1 MIMTIDIGGTKTLR
15 AWWDKGH
22 LVKKE
27 LYPTASIK
35 DYTLF
40 IMEHTRDLSID
51 ALCLAMAGPVTGHQ
65 LELTNTGQ
73 IIHLNQIKNSVSHI
87 PQILFL
93 NDLEALGHSLKHL
106 GPEQL
111 YTFRKGW
118 DSQSPSGTKA
128 VVSVGTGLGICAVTK
143 EGLVI
148 PSEGGHTD
156 FAPRDPQ
163 QRQILDFLERR
174 YGHVSYERIL
184 SGQGLVNLYEALT
197 GTVLPAPDQIT
208 ARAFDREPEALE
220 AIRLFTRILA
230 AACGNTALTFMSAGG
245 VYLAGG
251 IIPKILPLLD
261 KSLFESAFL
270 HKGRFEQWLRQ
281 VPVYAVLDEMAPS
294 IGAAACGESA
304 LRI

>member
-1 MIMTIDIGGTKTLR
+1 MIMTIDIGGTKTLC

-22 LVKKE
+22 LIKKE
-27 LYPTASIK
+27 LYPTSSIK
-35 DYTLF
+35 DYTPF
-40 IMEHTRDLSID
+40 ILEHTRDMPID

-73 IIHLNQIKNSVSHI
+73 IIRLSQIKDCVSHI
-87 PQILFL
+87 PQVLFL

-106 GPEQL
+106 KPEQL
-111 YTFRKGW
+111 HTFRKGA
-118 DSQSPSGTKA
+118 DTQGSPGAKA
-128 VVSVGTGLGICAVTK
+128 VLSVGTGLGICAVTK

-156 FAPRDPQ
+156 FAPCDLQ
-163 QRQILDFLERR
+163 QRRVLAFLESR

-197 GTVLPAPDQIT
+197 ETAPSAPDQVT
-208 ARAFDREPEALE
+208 ALAFDGDPDALE
-220 AIRLFTRILA
+220 TIRLFTRILA
-230 AACGNTALTFMSAGG
+230 AACSNAALNFMAADGI
-245 VYLAGG
+245 YLAGG

-261 KSLFESAFL
+261 KSIFERAFL

-281 VPVYAVLDEMAPS
+281 IPVYAVLDEMAPS